1 MLNDAARSSLLTHL
15 AARRKQLMLA
25 VLVGLLAGGIAVL
38 YQLGVKAA
46 EDFALSMGKWG
57 ANHRIGW
64 IVVPLFGAVMGV
76 IVAKVTAKWAP
87 EAGGGGVVNI
97 KGTLLGVRILRPL
110 RLIPV
115 KFLAGIAIFSAG
127 FALGPEAPAIQMG
140 GAMGQL
146 VGDVF
151 KLSKKEIRPLL
162 AAGAGAGFAAVFN
175 APLAGFLFVIEGL
188 RKDMNAL
195 TYGTALL
202 AAVTADFVVRAIL
215 GQESVFHFSGLKGLP
230 LHALPLALVIGI
242 AAGSV
247 GYTLKKLLVFL
258 LNTRQRFKIGKS
270 TVGALAGIVAGIILM
285 TVPDL
290 AGSGQ
295 ISMAHILAGQF
306 NMHLI
311 LGATLLLCFGRMLA
325 TALCHTAEVPG
336 GVLVSTLTMGCY
348 VGLFFS
354 RVAGLIQPEYLHLM
368 PGLVAIGMASALA
381 ASIRAPLTCT
391 MLVVEITGEYGL
403 LYALLVGTFA
413 AFAIGEL
420 FHDKPIDDILLE
432 RDLKSEEDV
441 AHKDTS
447 LTVLE
452 FLVEAESPMANA
464 LVKDLSLPHGALI
477 QRISRGGSPLVPNGQ
492 TQILEGDRLEVAISS
507 GHPADALVF
516 EELSR
521 ST

>member
-1 MLNDAARSSLLTHL
+1 
-15 AARRKQLMLA
+15 MLA
-25 VLVGLLAGGIAVL
+25 LLVGVLAGGIAVL
-38 YQLGVKAA
+38 YQLGVRAA
-46 EDFALSMGKWG
+46 ESFALAMGRWG
-57 ANHRIGW
+57 ASHRIGW
-64 IVVPLFGAVMGV
+64 ILVPLFGAVMGLV
-76 IVAKVTAKWAP
+76 VAKVTAKWAP

-97 KGTLLGVRILRPL
+97 KGTLLGVRRLRPL

-115 KFLAGIAIFSAG
+115 KFLAGIAIFAGG

-151 KLSKKEIRPLL
+151 KMSKREIRPLL

-188 RKDMNAL
+188 RKEMNAL
-195 TYGTALL
+195 TYGTALV
-202 AAVTADFVVRAIL
+202 AAVSADFVVRALL
-215 GQESVFHFSGLKGLP
+215 GQESVLHFAGLTGLP
-230 LHALPLALVIGI
+230 LHALPLALIIGL

-258 LNTRQRFKIGKS
+258 LNTRQRFHIGKS
-270 TVGALAGIVAGIILM
+270 TVGVIAGLVSGVVLM
-285 TVPDL
+285 TVPAL

-295 ISMAHILAGQF
+295 ISMERILAGQF
-306 NMHLI
+306 NVQLF
-311 LGATLLLCFGRMLA
+311 LGAALVLCFGRMLA
-325 TALCHTAEVPG
+325 TAICHTAEVPG

-354 RVAGLIQPEYLHLM
+354 RLAGIYQPEYLHLL
-368 PGLVAIGMASALA
+368 PGLAAIGMASALA

-391 MLVVEITGEYGL
+391 LLVVETTGEYGL

-413 AFAIGEL
+413 AYAIGEL
-420 FHDKPIDDILLE
+420 FHDKPIDDILLA

-441 AHKDTS
+441 PHSDTTLS
-447 LTVLE
+447 VLE
-452 FLVEAESPMANA
+452 FLVEAESPMAGA
-464 LVKDLSLPHGALI
+464 VVKDLDLPHGALI
-477 QRISRGGSPLVPNGQ
+477 QRIWRAGQPLVPNGQ
-492 TQILEGDRLEVAISS
+492 TKIVEGDRLEVAISS
-507 GHPADALVF
+507 GHPADALIF

-521 ST
+521 AV